1 MIFYRLRANRKA
13 QGFIIFLNAKSQQL
27 KKPSFR
33 ACLKLIG
40 CSCTVNMR
48 SNPLETADWSRFPRR
63 VTTNEHFSSQITY
76 LSVRINFGW
85 QFSDVYKRLFLCPR
99 QVKRGCHVT
108 CPSLLF
114 NSLLVFWVLSEG
126 ILKTLVFWG
135 YPKLGDRH
143 CLFLALENCAY
154 LGMGHDCRQISVHIF
169 APN

>member
-1 MIFYRLRANRKA
+1 MRVSNRSA
-13 QGFIIFLNAKSQQL
+13 AAALL
-27 KKPSFR
+27 
-33 ACLKLIG
+33 
-40 CSCTVNMR
+40 T
-48 SNPLETADWSRFPRR
+48 LETADWSRFPRR

-76 LSVRINFGW
+76 LSVRINFEW

-114 NSLLVFWVLSEG
+114 NSLLAFWVLSEG

-154 LGMGHDCRQISVHIF
+154 LGMDHDCRQISVHISRQIKAVVF
-169 APN
+169 IILRIILQREGKY